1 MKILIVDNESN
12 LRNALKQLI
21 ILTGFQ
27 FTAIEE
33 AYGVKD
39 AHTII
44 KAWQPDIVFLDVEM
58 EDGTGFDLMKE
69 IPSPNFQLIFVTAH
83 QQYAIDAFR
92 FSAIDYI
99 QKPVD
104 PDQLKISLERAS
116 SNIKSKSLGQQL
128 EVLLQQLSGQKDKN
142 KKIVLKDAENIYF
155 VKTDDILYCMADGTY
170 TKFFLA
176 NAKQVLVSKNLKEYE
191 NILEPLGFLR
201 THHSYLVNA
210 GKITMYDKTD
220 GGSLILEGGCSV
232 PVSQRKKESIMQ
244 ILESK

>member
-1 MKILIVDNESN
+1 MKLLIVDNETN
-12 LRNALKQLI
+12 LRTALRELI
-21 ILTGFQ
+21 MLTGFPY
-27 FTAIEE
+27 TALEE
-33 AYGVKD
+33 ASGVKE
-39 AHTII
+39 AFMKINMV
-44 KAWQPDIVFLDVEM
+44 QPDIVFLDVEM
-58 EDGTGFDLMKE
+58 EDGSGFDLMKQ
-69 IPSPNFQLIFVTAH
+69 IPNPQFQLIFVTAH

-104 PDQLKISLERAS
+104 PDQLKISLDRAA

-128 EVLLQQLSGQKDKN
+128 EVLLQQLSGKQDKN

-155 VKTDDILYCMADGTY
+155 VKTEDILYCAADGTY
-170 TKFFLA
+170 TKFYLA

-220 GGSLILEGGCSV
+220 GGSLILEGGFPV
-232 PVSQRKKESIMQ
+232 PVSQRKKEAIMQ
-244 ILESK
+244 ILENR